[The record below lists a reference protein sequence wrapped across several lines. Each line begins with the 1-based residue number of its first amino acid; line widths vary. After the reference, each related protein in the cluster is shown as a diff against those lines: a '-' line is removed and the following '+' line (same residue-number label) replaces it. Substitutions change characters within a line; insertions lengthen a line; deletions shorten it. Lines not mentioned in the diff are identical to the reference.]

1 MVEVQDSV
9 SRRREFS
16 LNGKYNTPLA
26 DGESKVFCSVVGC
39 LWWPNTLQNPFKL
52 TALRKVQRVVVK
64 KRGNPVIRYL
74 KETRSELKK
83 VVWPSREETA
93 KLTMIVIAV
102 TVVMSISLGLIDY
115 ILARLFGLIIR

>member
-1 MVEVQDSV
+1 M
-9 SRRREFS
+9 
-16 LNGKYNTPLA
+16 
-26 DGESKVFCSVVGC
+26 
-39 LWWPNTLQNPFKL
+39 
-52 TALRKVQRVVVK
+52 VVK

>member
-1 MVEVQDSV
+1 
-9 SRRREFS
+9 
-16 LNGKYNTPLA
+16 
-26 DGESKVFCSVVGC
+26 
-39 LWWPNTLQNPFKL
+39 
-52 TALRKVQRVVVK
+52 LRKVQRVVVK